1 MQWFNRINQEIMEVS
16 VLNING
22 QETGRKVQLNDAIF
36 GIEPNDHVLYLD
48 VKQYLANQRQGTAKS
63 KERSEVSGSTRKL
76 GRQKGGGG
84 ARRGD
89 INSPVLVGGGR
100 VFGPKP
106 RNYSFKLNKKV
117 KALARKSA
125 LSYKAQE
132 SAIVVVE
139 DFTMEAPKTKDFV
152 NITKNLKVEG
162 KKLLLLLPE
171 VNKNVFL
178 SSRNLQRTNVMT
190 ATKLNAYKVLN
201 ADVLVITEN
210 SLKAIDSILTK

>member
-1 MQWFNRINQEIMEVS
+1 MEVS

-106 RNYSFKLNKKV
+106 RNYNFKLNKKV

-190 ATKLNAYKVLN
+190 ATQLNAYKVLN

>member
-1 MQWFNRINQEIMEVS
+1 MEVS

-22 QETGRKVQLNDAIF
+22 QETGRKVSLNESIF
-36 GIEPNDHVLYLD
+36 GIEPNDPVLYLD
-48 VKQYLANQRQGTAKS
+48 VKQYLANQRQGTAKA

-106 RNYSFKLNKKV
+106 RDYRFKLNKKV
-117 KALARKSA
+117 KVLARKSA
-125 LSYKAQE
+125 LAYKAQE
-132 SAIVVVE
+132 NAVIVVE
-139 DFTMEAPKTKDFV
+139 DFNFEAPKTKDFV

-162 KKLLLLLPE
+162 KKTLLVLPE
-171 VNKNVFL
+171 VDKNVYL
-178 SSRNLQRTNVMT
+178 SARNLQRAEVMT
-190 ATKLNAYKVLN
+190 ANTINAYKVLN
-201 ADVLVITEN
+201 AEVLVVTEK
-210 SLKAIDSILTK
+210 SLQTIDQILTK